1 MRSPW
6 SLAEERAEQS
16 EDPGRYLLAFN
27 AGWQVA
33 LAPDIDAEARRLLTA
48 DAVSEAGWVEGVTA
62 RRAHRACGHPT
73 TCTCDA
79 CRVRRTAIRGNR

>member
-16 EDPGRYLLAFN
+16 EDGERFLLAFN

-62 RRAHRACGHPT
+62 RRAHHACGHPT

-79 CRVRRTAIRGNR
+79 CRVRHHTARRAR

>member
-16 EDPGRYLLAFN
+16 EDPARYLLAFN

-33 LAPDIDAEARRLLTA
+33 LSPDIDAEAHRLLTN

-73 TCTCDA
+73 TCSCDA
-79 CRVRRTAIRGNR
+79 YRVRRTATRGNR

>member
-16 EDPGRYLLAFN
+16 EDPARYLLAFN

-62 RRAHRACGHPT
+62 LRAHLAAHVT

-79 CRVRRTAIRGNR
+79 CRVRRTATRGNR